1 MGTFNKK
8 YALAGALSGHFE
20 ISRSPVDSSS
30 VRSISQHFTNK
41 WAHSRAT
48 RGEIVAG
55 EGEGEQGT

>member
-8 YALAGALSGHFE
+8 YAPVGALSGHFE
-20 ISRSPVDSSS
+20 ISRSAVDSSS
-30 VRSISQHFTNK
+30 VRTFRSISLTSGHT
-41 WAHSRAT
+41 AT